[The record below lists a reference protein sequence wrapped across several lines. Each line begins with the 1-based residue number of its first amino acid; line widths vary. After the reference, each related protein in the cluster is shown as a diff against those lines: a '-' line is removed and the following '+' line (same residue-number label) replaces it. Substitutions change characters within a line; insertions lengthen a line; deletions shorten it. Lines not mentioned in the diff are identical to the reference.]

1 MCKGLNLHMDFF
13 CGKLQE
19 IIVADEAGKLN
30 GEISKFMVCW
40 FTDTLIY
47 FSEGVIKIKRFFETF
62 VICFIL
68 CGIFLFFGSLI
79 MESVIAVIATI
90 ALFFT
95 ILISSYLELQ
105 TKIEALENRIKALE
119 PMEEQGES
127 EMQENENKLV

>member
-1 MCKGLNLHMDFF
+1 
-13 CGKLQE
+13 
-19 IIVADEAGKLN
+19 
-30 GEISKFMVCW
+30 MVCW

-79 MESVIAVIATI
+79 MESVIAVIATF

-95 ILISSYLELQ
+95 ILISSYIELQ
-105 TKIEALENRIKALE
+105 TKRRESPKNE
-119 PMEEQGES
+119 PILSKGDYHC
-127 EMQENENKLV
+127 